1 MNVVWTE
8 KDQNESLELLYEKLT
23 CMKNKL
29 YSKGEMIKSFIHT
42 QTVILDAVTKQQS
55 PQNIVHYMFSLV
67 KTSSPIAVPSPA
79 QIENKVNQLTTWQI
93 HRIGNNSMIKSNCS
107 KNKFV

>member
-8 KDQNESLELLYEKLT
+8 KDQNKSLGLLYEKLT
-23 CMKNKL
+23 CIKNKL

-42 QTVILDAVTKQQS
+42 QTVILDAVTKQKS

-67 KTSSPIAVPSPA
+67 KASSPIAVPSPV
-79 QIENKVNQLTTWQI
+79 QIENKLNQLTTWQI
-93 HRIGNNSMIKSNCS
+93 HRIRNSSMIKSNCS
-107 KNKFV
+107 KYKFV